1 MPVGQR
7 APTLNMSKILRQVGY
22 RTGQSRKIT
31 YYRSP
36 IYGKDDYGVENTTIA
51 VNEII
56 VPDVQA
62 YIRTLTTKDFVIQQG
77 GGNIVGNALIY
88 LPRLETLKNFPNM
101 DQANNIYFNEIEG
114 WDKIID
120 KDRVVYRIPT
130 SGTTDWATDGTATFS
145 SDGEA
150 LTATTGVLFTNG
162 ITYTPTS
169 PVNTLEAN
177 RVRFKIRISGGS
189 TNKLRYYASYNG
201 GSSANHYIL
210 WDQDPDFALTND
222 TWLSVD
228 TPFISGTSATSIY
241 QEGTRHP
248 VEITS
253 GSSFDY
259 KGDLNKFTF
268 NVEASEAAVQ
278 LKEIEFY
285 KSIDWSVHSIRDYND
300 EYMCLECVRTSGK
313 RQSLRRAYAE

>member
-36 IYGKDDYGVENTTIA
+36 IYGKDDFGVENTTIA

-77 GGNIVGNALIY
+77 GGNIVGNALVY
-88 LPRLETLKNFPNM
+88 LPRLQTLKNFPNM
-101 DQANNIYFNEIEG
+101 DQANNVYFNEIEG

-130 SGTTDWATDGTATFS
+130 SSSTNWTGTGSAA
-145 SDGEA
+145 SDGESVT
-150 LTATTGVLFTNG
+150 LTASGDGNLLYGDDLGLTA
-162 ITYTPTS
+162 
-169 PVNTLEAN
+169 NTLEAN
-177 RVRFKIRISGGS
+177 RVRL
-189 TNKLRYYASYNG
+189 KLRGSGSVELKAIRSYNG
-201 GSSANHYIL
+201 GTNSAFRVNWDNDNFIL
-210 WDQDPDFALTND
+210 LDEN
-222 TWLSVD
+222 WLSID
-228 TPFISGTSATSIY
+228 IPFLSGTTSTSIY
-241 QEGTRHP
+241 QTGTRYDVP
-248 VEITS
+248 VTS
-253 GSSFDY
+253 GASFNYMNDLKIFRVEY
-259 KGDLNKFTF
+259 NADSGDTLQIKD
-268 NVEASEAAVQ
+268 VEY
-278 LKEIEFY
+278 Y